1 MFENDS
7 DSLESILAELKTCE
21 GEVQQR
27 QLQPI
32 SKNELTAVAPS
43 NDDELRDFILG
54 SGTKTILA
62 TQEIIEVLLDQ
73 IQCNPEAELITSVA
87 EMVGANNKAL
97 ETITKLHLHREKLK
111 QAKELE
117 IFKQQTKAAIAN
129 AQLQRRGPIMTREE
143 MMESIYKKEGED

>member
-1 MFENDS
+1 MFNDDN
-7 DSLESILAELKTCE
+7 DSLESILAELKTCSPTE
-21 GEVQQR
+21 PRQQNI
-27 QLQPI
+27 QPV
-32 SKNELTAVAPS
+32 SKNELTSIAPNS
-43 NDDELRDFILG
+43 DDELRDFILG

-97 ETITKLHLHREKLK
+97 ETITKLHLHKEKLK

-117 IFKQQTKAAIAN
+117 IFKQQTKAAIAS
-129 AQLQRRGPIMTREE
+129 AQMQQRGPILTREE
-143 MMESIYKKEGED
+143 MMEAIFDKK